1 MSKQHDGTPGRKPPA
16 RALKLRLGRT
26 PLEQDQAASRLNHR
40 SVGQLSARR
49 TIRLK
54 LVGAP
59 NRFRSVVAGAR
70 MWMMRRAAR
79 SAGPRFSLIRVAGR
93 RNPDKVSYIPEL

>member
-1 MSKQHDGTPGRKPPA
+1 M
-16 RALKLRLGRT
+16 
-26 PLEQDQAASRLNHR
+26 
-40 SVGQLSARR
+40 
-49 TIRLK
+49 RLK